1 MVKESEVSGKVQQ
14 NDIHLFYGR
23 LLLAYE
29 PRQNAMKTSK
39 NTFAPVAQ
47 MLSDF
52 KLQVQLLRFVCI
64 FAK

>member
-39 NTFAPVAQ
+39 EY
-47 MLSDF
+47 
-52 KLQVQLLRFVCI
+52 VC
-64 FAK
+64 ARSTNAV